1 MAWNWRDEALDIH
14 WSLTSEERALL
25 NNKTPYGRLGFAI
38 LLKYFQN
45 EGRFPEQINDVPSVV
60 LVYLANQ
67 LDTDRSDLEDYVLNS
82 RMSQRDR
89 KEILRFL
96 GIRRS
101 TIQDRRELREVLTP
115 APPHYRSLR
124 LLGLGLAAWSHQPPS
139 NWNALFA
146 PLAVTLNLASF
157 IKWPQG

>member
-67 LDTDRSDLEDYVLNS
+67 LDTDRSDLEDYALNS

-101 TIQDRRELREVLTP
+101 TIQDRRELREV
-115 APPHYRSLR
+115 
-124 LLGLGLAAWSHQPPS
+124 
-139 NWNALFA
+139 
-146 PLAVTLNLASF
+146 
-157 IKWPQG
+157 